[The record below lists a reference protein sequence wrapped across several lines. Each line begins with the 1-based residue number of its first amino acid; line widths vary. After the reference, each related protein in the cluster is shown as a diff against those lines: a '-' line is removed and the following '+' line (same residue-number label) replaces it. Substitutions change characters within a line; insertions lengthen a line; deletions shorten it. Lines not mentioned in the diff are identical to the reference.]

1 MKVNFY
7 KDIIMKAIVGFSLAI
22 TVLFG
27 CTSHQYDGMQM
38 EDAGDGTNYN
48 LSNETLTVQYQDYQ
62 FIPNTTEILI
72 ECRKVSKRIAAE
84 LSVEVKSFDYV
95 TERNELLGI
104 TSCLAFGE
112 LIK

>member
-1 MKVNFY
+1 MNLK
-7 KDIIMKAIVGFSLAI
+7 IFSILLSLVA
-22 TVLFG
+22 LPA

-48 LSNETLTVQYQDYQ
+48 IEDGTLTVQYQEYQ
-62 FIPNTTEILI
+62 FWPDTAEVLI
-72 ECRKVSKRIAAE
+72 KCRSTSKRVANE
-84 LSVEVKSFDYV
+84 LNLAIDSFDYV

-112 LIK
+112 IIDPE